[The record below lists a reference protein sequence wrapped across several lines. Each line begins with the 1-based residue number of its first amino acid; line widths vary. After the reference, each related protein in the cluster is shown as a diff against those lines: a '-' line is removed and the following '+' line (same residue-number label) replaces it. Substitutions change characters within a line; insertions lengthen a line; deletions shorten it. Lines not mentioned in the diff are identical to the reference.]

1 MGATKSL
8 CRSEFRI
15 QQPTCGPV
23 GSYVYSSST
32 MARTR
37 ITRLDGDVREHPR
50 YSIEEAA
57 SYLHIPLSTM
67 KAWTRG
73 QRYTS
78 KTGRRVNFQPVL
90 KLADER
96 RGLLSFY
103 NLAEAH
109 VLRCTRDR
117 NVPLRNVR
125 LALDYVRRALPETPH
140 PLLSRDFRTYGA
152 DVFIQ
157 HLGQTVN
164 ATRQGQLAMRKLL
177 GRYLQRLKRNNDGTL
192 LELYPIKTRHLA
204 LNPLISSGKPIVK
217 GTGINAMVLRDRL
230 RSGEPEQEVASDYG
244 LTIREVKE
252 AVQELAAA

>member
-1 MGATKSL
+1 
-8 CRSEFRI
+8 
-15 QQPTCGPV
+15 
-23 GSYVYSSST
+23 VYDFST
-32 MARTR
+32 MARKHV
-37 ITRLDGDVREHPR
+37 TRLNGDIREHPR

-57 SYLHIPLSTM
+57 AYLHIPTSTL

-73 QRYTS
+73 QRYVTR
-78 KTGRRVNFQPVL
+78 TGRRVEFEPVL
-90 KLADER
+90 NLADER
-96 RGLLSFY
+96 RGLLSFH

-109 VLRCTRDR
+109 VLRCTRER
-117 NVPLRNVR
+117 KVPLRNVR
-125 LALDYVRRALPETPH
+125 LALAYVRESLPGDPH
-140 PLLSRDFRTYGA
+140 PLLSRDFRTYGQ

-177 GRYLQRLKRNNDGTL
+177 GRYLQRLKRAIDGTL

-230 RSGEPEQEVASDYG
+230 RAGEPEEEVATDYG

>member
-1 MGATKSL
+1 MGARKSL
-8 CRSEFRI
+8 YRYKFGTTQR
-15 QQPTCGPV
+15 TCDLNH
-23 GSYVYSSST
+23 SYVYSFSSV
-32 MARTR
+32 ARRR
-37 ITRLDGDVREHPR
+37 ITRLEGDIREHPR

-57 SYLHIPLSTM
+57 AYLHIPTSTM

-73 QRYTS
+73 QRYTT
-78 KTGRRVNFQPVL
+78 KYGKRVQFEPVL
-90 KLADER
+90 QFADQR

-109 VLRCTRDR
+109 ILRCTRDR
-117 NVPLRNVR
+117 EVPLRNVR
-125 LALDYVRRALPETPH
+125 LALSYVRKALPDDPH
-140 PLLSRDFRTYGA
+140 PLLSRDFRTSGK

-177 GRYLQRLKRNNDGTL
+177 GRYLQRLKRANDGTL

-217 GTGINAMVLRDRL
+217 GTGINAMILRDRL
-230 RSGEPEQEVASDYG
+230 RSGELEAEVANDYG
-244 LTIREVKE
+244 LTIREVKD

>member
-1 MGATKSL
+1 MGASKSL
-8 CRSEFRI
+8 RYYESRTK
-15 QQPTCGPV
+15 QATCDSTPCC
-23 GSYVYSSST
+23 VYIFT
-32 MARTR
+32 AMARTR
-37 ITRLDGDVREHPR
+37 LTRLNGDVREHPR

-57 SYLHIPLSTM
+57 SYLHIPASTLH
-67 KAWTRG
+67 AWTRG
-73 QRYTS
+73 QNYIT
-78 KTGRRVNFQPVL
+78 KYGRPVYFAPVL
-90 KLADER
+90 ELADPR

-109 VLRCTRDR
+109 ILRCTRER
-117 NVPLRNVR
+117 NIPLRNVR
-125 LALDYVRRALPETPH
+125 LALSYVRRALPDDPH
-140 PLLSRDFRTYGA
+140 PLLSRDFRTSGR

-177 GRYLQRLKRNNDGTL
+177 GRYLQRLKRANDGTL

-217 GTGINAMVLRDRL
+217 GTGVNAIVLRDRL
-230 RSGEPEQEVASDYG
+230 RSGEREDEVATDYG
-244 LTIREVKE
+244 LTIREVKD

>member
-1 MGATKSL
+1 MGAHKSPRRYESRTK
-8 CRSEFRI
+8 
-15 QQPTCGPV
+15 QQTCGAAIRC
-23 GSYVYSSST
+23 VYIST
-32 MARTR
+32 AMARTR
-37 ITRLDGDVREHPR
+37 LTRLNGDVREHPR

-57 SYLHIPLSTM
+57 TYLHIPLSTM

-73 QRYTS
+73 QRYTT
-78 KTGRRVNFQPVL
+78 KYGKRVEFQPVL
-90 KLADER
+90 KLADAR
-96 RGLLSFY
+96 HGLLSFY

-109 VLRCTRDR
+109 ILRCTRDR
-117 NVPLRNVR
+117 EVPLRNVR
-125 LALDYVRRALPETPH
+125 LALAYVREALPDDPH
-140 PLLSRDFRTYGA
+140 PLLSRDFRTFGQ

-177 GRYLQRLKRNNDGTL
+177 GRYLQRLKRATDGTL
-192 LELYPIKTRHLA
+192 VELYPIKTHNLA

-230 RSGEPEQEVASDYG
+230 RAGEREDEVATDYG
-244 LTIREVKE
+244 LTIREVKN